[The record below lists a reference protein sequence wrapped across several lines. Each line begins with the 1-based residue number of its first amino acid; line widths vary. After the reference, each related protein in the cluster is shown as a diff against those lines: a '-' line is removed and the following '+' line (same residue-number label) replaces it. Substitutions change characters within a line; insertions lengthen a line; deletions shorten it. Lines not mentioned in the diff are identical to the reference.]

1 MGLRRLPRIEVIEA
15 IDDVNQS
22 ATFRAN
28 EGVIKTE
35 YKNFIIIVQAT
46 PRGEGSCLVHW
57 SFEYEKLK
65 DNIPDPRTLLDRVLH
80 PLQQRH

>member
-46 PRGEGSCLVHW
+46 PRGERAAAWFTG
-57 SFEYEKLK
+57 
-65 DNIPDPRTLLDRVLH
+65 VLSM
-80 PLQQRH
+80 RS